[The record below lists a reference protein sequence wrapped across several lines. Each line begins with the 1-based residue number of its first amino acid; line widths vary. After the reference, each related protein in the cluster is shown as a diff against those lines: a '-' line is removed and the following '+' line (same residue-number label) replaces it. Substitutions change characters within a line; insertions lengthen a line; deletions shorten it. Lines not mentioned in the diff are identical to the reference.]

1 MSDIPKKE
9 NPQPSEKMDDFA
21 EELFQKVKE
30 QNITVDPVVW
40 TLLTHVLGNRIYCVN
55 LILGDLMDTPKWILK
70 TGSFIMSA
78 LYKITGGRGPMINV
92 NGHLERAMV
101 NTDMIK
107 NFLSRLR
114 AATYKK
120 PGF

>member
-1 MSDIPKKE
+1 METLKKE
-9 NPQPSEKMDDFA
+9 NPQPPEKMDAFA
-21 EELFQKVKE
+21 EELFQKVKD
-30 QNITVDPVVW
+30 QNISVDPVVW

-70 TGSFIMSA
+70 TGSFVMSV
-78 LYKITGGRGPMINV
+78 LYKITGGKGPLFSV
-92 NGHLERAMV
+92 DVHLERAMK

-107 NFLSRLR
+107 DFLSRLR